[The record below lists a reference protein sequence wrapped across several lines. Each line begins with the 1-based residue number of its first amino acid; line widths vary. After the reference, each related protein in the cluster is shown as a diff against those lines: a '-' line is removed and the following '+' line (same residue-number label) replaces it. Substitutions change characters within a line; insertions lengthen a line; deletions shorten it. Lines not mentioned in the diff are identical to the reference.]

1 MKINIAIQDCS
12 PEALALVAQ
21 FVAQVREYGVEVSS
35 PEVTQGSAEPQLA
48 DALTLEQKL
57 DKQHPRLSRLMRKKT
72 ARAVSEW
79 SDQQKAW
86 VEKVLATEPSKE
98 TLGPARAFKH
108 EMGQAEWGKAMMF
121 RILEERV
128 VAGLIPCHPHI
139 LASILHYIYPMKRV
153 L

>member
-1 MKINIAIQDCS
+1 MKITIAIEDCS

-35 PEVTQGSAEPQLA
+35 PEATQESAEPQLA

-57 DKQHPRLSRLMRKKT
+57 DKQHPRLMSLMRAKT
-72 ARAVSEW
+72 GLAVTEW
-79 SDQQKAW
+79 SEPQKAW
-86 VEKVLATEPSKE
+86 VEKVLATEPSKQ
-98 TLGPARAFKH
+98 TLEPAHAFKH
-108 EMGQAEWGKAMMF
+108 EMGLAEWGASMMY

-128 VAGLIPCHPHI
+128 VAGDIPCHPHI